1 MLCSLHEIA
10 SGKMLNFA
18 GNSKN
23 KPDILMGTET
33 STFDFTDEDD
43 DDDFAYFYPT
53 FQKFNQPSKN
63 PAVQRQEK
71 DSGPLENS
79 TVQRPGKS
87 SSIVNR

>member
-53 FQKFNQPSKN
+53 FQKFNQPPKN
-63 PAVQRQEK
+63 PVVQRQDK
-71 DSGPLENS
+71 DSEPLKNS
-79 TVQRPGKS
+79 TVQKQDKS